1 MEELTGSVQVTA
13 PEEDVRMT
21 NTDPAGNN
29 NVGVYGKHA
38 LIDTEIGSVPRK
50 HEHVEAMA

>member
-1 MEELTGSVQVTA
+1 
-13 PEEDVRMT
+13 MT